1 MCSVLLRSYWG
12 GVESGIMGSVVKSFS
27 EIGNL
32 RGSDEQE
39 RNVSRKMV
47 QELCGDLVSMRY
59 MYMIE
64 CSPT

>member
-1 MCSVLLRSYWG
+1 
-12 GVESGIMGSVVKSFS
+12 MGSVVKSFS

-59 MYMIE
+59 ILGYNMYMIE